1 MVTNLNQ
8 WTKKLERCPDLNSSK
23 KIMSQNLM
31 GKLRG
36 SCIENSFWLIDGQPQ
51 KATELVL
58 ALRGKTLEMLQ
69 SISDDT
75 PEDRTG

>member
-1 MVTNLNQ
+1 
-8 WTKKLERCPDLNSSK
+8 
-23 KIMSQNLM
+23 MSQNLM

-36 SCIENSFWLIDGQPQ
+36 RSIENSFWLMVGQPQ

-69 SISDDT
+69 SISDDK